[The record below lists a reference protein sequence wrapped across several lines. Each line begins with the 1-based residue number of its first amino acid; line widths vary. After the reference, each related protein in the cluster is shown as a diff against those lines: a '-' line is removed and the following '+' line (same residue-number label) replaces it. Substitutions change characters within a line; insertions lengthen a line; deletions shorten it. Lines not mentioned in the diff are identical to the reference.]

1 MFKHVLYL
9 PLSISN
15 FKTLR
20 KGILIYI
27 KRYMLD
33 SKINLLV
40 IDDDDINIFI
50 IKKIVEKTGFNI
62 DMVAK
67 SNGKLAIDYLVETT
81 AQNTAFPNLVLI
93 DINMPVM
100 NGWEFIEAY
109 EELDFKKE
117 ADLYI
122 LSSSVYEN
130 DIEKTKSYKSVKGF
144 ISKPLS
150 MERLTELIKA
160 IKL

>member
-1 MFKHVLYL
+1 
-9 PLSISN
+9 
-15 FKTLR
+15 
-20 KGILIYI
+20 
-27 KRYMLD
+27 MLD
-33 SKINLLV
+33 NKLNLLV

-50 IKKIVEKTGFNI
+50 IKKIVEKTGYPI

-67 SNGKLAIDYLVETT
+67 SNGQQAIDYLKE
-81 AQNTAFPNLVLI
+81 AIIQNKTMPQLVLI

-109 EELDFKKE
+109 ETLQMEQKVDM
-117 ADLYI
+117 YI

-130 DIEKTKSYKSVKGF
+130 DIERTKSYKAVKGF

-150 MERLTELIKA
+150 MERLTELVKA
-160 IKL
+160 VMIKL

>member
-1 MFKHVLYL
+1 
-9 PLSISN
+9 
-15 FKTLR
+15 
-20 KGILIYI
+20 
-27 KRYMLD
+27 MLD
-33 SKINLLV
+33 SKLNLLV

-50 IKKIVEKTGFNI
+50 IKKIVEKTGFDI
-62 DMVAK
+62 EMVSK
-67 SNGKLAIDYLVETT
+67 SNGQQAIDYLSERISQGLVL
-81 AQNTAFPNLVLI
+81 PRLVLI

-109 EELDFKKE
+109 NSLGIQQQVDM
-117 ADLYI
+117 YI

-130 DIEKTKSYKSVKGF
+130 DIEKTKSYSSVKGF

-160 IKL
+160 IR

>member
-1 MFKHVLYL
+1 
-9 PLSISN
+9 
-15 FKTLR
+15 
-20 KGILIYI
+20 
-27 KRYMLD
+27 MLD
-33 SKINLLV
+33 NKINLLV

-67 SNGKLAIDYLVETT
+67 SNGKFAIDYLEETLS
-81 AQNTAFPNLVLI
+81 QDSPFPNLVLI

-109 EELDFKKE
+109 QQLGTTKE

-130 DIEKTKSYKSVKGF
+130 DIEKTKSYASVKGF

-150 MERLTELIKA
+150 MERLTELLKDIKF
-160 IKL
+160 